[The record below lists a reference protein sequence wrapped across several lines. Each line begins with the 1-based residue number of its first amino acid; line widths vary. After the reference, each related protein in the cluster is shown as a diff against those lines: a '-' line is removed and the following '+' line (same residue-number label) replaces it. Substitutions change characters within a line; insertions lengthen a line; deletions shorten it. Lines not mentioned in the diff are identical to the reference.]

1 MSFRGGG
8 GYPFPGSD
16 GETFLHGYLVIGV
29 LRASNLPDMEGFLS
43 KWVNK
48 KDVTDSFVDVKL
60 GNVRIA
66 KTSVIDNDLNPVW
79 NETFKVEVCHRAN
92 VLQFDVREW
101 DHVKTEEIGV
111 VELPGQR
118 IEKWFDI

>member
-1 MSFRGGG
+1 M
-8 GYPFPGSD
+8 
-16 GETFLHGYLVIGV
+16 
-29 LRASNLPDMEGFLS
+29 LS
-43 KWVNK
+43 E
-48 KDVTDSFVDVKL
+48 KDVTDAFVEIKL
-60 GNVRIA
+60 GNLGIA
-66 KTSVIDNDLNPVW
+66 KTSIVENYLNPVW